1 MLTDFIL
8 NLITICLMRKFNQQ
22 LFSWRRMKRQLALVV
37 AICFVCTI
45 PIEAFALVHQITIKR
60 VNVSIQSVINELE
73 HKSGFTFFYNNNQV
87 KLDKKISINATDQPI
102 EKILDQIFYNSGYT
116 YKIQENQIIVSLNQ
130 TTNNSVQDN
139 YQQQQV
145 KKIKG
150 KVVDAN
156 GEPIIGASVLE
167 KGKSE
172 NGTITDIEGNFEL
185 STGSR
190 EIQVSYIGYIT
201 QTIEIK
207 SGTSNYKIILN
218 EDNKTLDEVVIVGYS
233 TQKKES
239 LTGALQTIKSDK
251 LKDAT
256 TPSVENLLNSKIPG
270 VYVAPGSG
278 KPGANGAIVIR
289 GQASLSGNMSPLWVI
304 DGVIVGSAPGE
315 INPSDVESM
324 TVLKDAA
331 STAIYGSQGANGVI
345 VVTTK
350 RPKIDKLS
358 VNLSAKVGVNQL
370 NNGNLKMMNGQ
381 ELYDYY
387 SSFANVKE
395 IAFPRWK
402 PELRNSNFDWWKLA
416 TRSGFTQDYN
426 LSVQGGSEQLQAF
439 MSIGYYNEEGAVK
452 GYDYSRYNFLF
463 KTIYSPNKWL
473 KIRPTLSGSRRDIN
487 DREYS
492 VTSMYSML
500 PWDSPYDKNGNLVPH
515 RYEGWVNSAST
526 NYLYDLQW
534 DHGASRNYE
543 FMGNLDFDV
552 KINDWLTFASVNN
565 YKYTGYSSNS
575 YTDPRSSGGE
585 NVKGRLAEYRW
596 DVVRRYTSQILR
608 FNKSFGKHAINGL
621 AAYEFN
627 DYNEKILDVY
637 GTGLMPGFEV
647 LDVVSK
653 PERTKGNIKE
663 WALQSFLTNANY
675 SYDDKYLAQLSFR
688 RDGASNFGD
697 NAKYGNFFSISGG
710 WNIHREKWFDFK
722 AIDLMKLRV
731 SYGSV
736 GNRPSSLYPQ
746 YDLYSVSASYNSN
759 SGALISQKGNN
770 NFTWEMTYTTGVGL
784 DMNMWN
790 NRLRMNFDF
799 YIKNT
804 DNIIYAVPVSGLTG
818 VTYIYK
824 NIGEM
829 KNIGVELSLG
839 GDLIRTKDLTWSVD
853 LNMGHN
859 KNELKK
865 LFKSKN
871 ANGEYQVRPIII
883 SDGTNIAG
891 TAQRVLEPGFP
902 VDTYYLKE
910 WAGVNPDNGLPMW
923 WVETKDEKTNTVKR
937 TTTSKYA
944 EATYTK
950 CGKASPNLFG
960 GISTFLSWKNLD
972 VTANFGYSLGGQI
985 YNYSRQEYDSDGTYC
1000 DRNQMKLKDGWKRWE
1015 NPGDIATHPIA
1026 RYNNQD
1032 KGNSTSSRYLESSDF
1047 FKMRTLTI
1055 AYNLKMNKY
1064 NINNIR
1070 LFFTGENLF
1079 TITDYS
1085 GVDPEIPASDEGAV
1099 LGTAGPSVYP
1109 ATRKFM
1115 FGFNLSF

>member
-1 MLTDFIL
+1 MK
-8 NLITICLMRKFNQQ
+8 KFNQQ

-37 AICFVCTI
+37 AICFVCAI
-45 PIEAFALVHQITIKR
+45 PIEAFALVHQISIKR
-60 VNVSIQSVINELE
+60 VNVPIQSVINELE

-87 KLDKKISINATDQPI
+87 KLDKKISINVIDQPI
-102 EKILDQIFYNSGYT
+102 EKILDQIFYNTGYT
-116 YKIQENQIIVSLNQ
+116 YKIQENQIIVSVGSNADTNIQ
-130 TTNNSVQDN
+130 TNH
-139 YQQQQV
+139 QQQV

-167 KGKSE
+167 KGNTQ
-172 NGTITDIEGNFEL
+172 NGTITDIDGNFEL
-185 STGSR
+185 STSGK
-190 EIQVSYIGYIT
+190 ELQVSYIGYVT
-201 QTIEIK
+201 QIVLIK
-207 SGTSNYKIILN
+207 AETTNYKITLN
-218 EDNKTLDEVVIVGYS
+218 EDNKTLDEVVVVGYS
-233 TQKKES
+233 TQRRES

-256 TPSVENLLNSKIPG
+256 TPSIENLLNSKIPG
-270 VYVAPGSG
+270 VYVSPGSG
-278 KPGANGAIVIR
+278 KPGANGAVVIR
-289 GQASLSGNMSPLWVI
+289 GQASLSGSTSPLWVI
-304 DGVIVGSAPGE
+304 DGVIVGSAPGQL
-315 INPSDVESM
+315 NPSDVETM

-350 RPKIDKLS
+350 RPLANKLS
-358 VNLSAKVGVNQL
+358 VSLSAKMGINQL
-370 NNGNLKMMNGQ
+370 NNGNLKMMNGS

-387 SSFANVKE
+387 SSFANASE

-402 PELRNSNFDWWKLA
+402 PELRDSNFDWWKLA
-416 TRSGFTQDYN
+416 TQSGFTQDYN
-426 LSVQGGSEQLQAF
+426 LSVQGGSEQLQSF
-439 MSIGYYNEEGAVK
+439 VSIGYYDEEGAVK
-452 GYDYSRYNFLF
+452 GYDYSRYNFLL
-463 KTIYSPNKWL
+463 KTVYSPNKWL
-473 KIRPTLSGSRRDIN
+473 KIKPTLSGSRRDIK

-534 DHGASRNYE
+534 DHSASRNYE

-552 KINDWLTFASVNN
+552 KFTDWLTFASVNS
-565 YKYTGYSSNS
+565 YRYTGYSSNS

-585 NVKGRLAEYRW
+585 NVKGRLADYRL
-596 DVVRRYTSQILR
+596 DVVRRYTNQILR
-608 FNKSFGKHAINGL
+608 FNKSFGKHALNGL

-627 DYNEKILDVY
+627 DYSDKTLDVY

-653 PERTKGNIKE
+653 PERTKGLIEE
-663 WALQSFLTNANY
+663 WALQSFLMNANY
-675 SYDDKYLAQLSFR
+675 SYDDKYLAQVSFR

-710 WNIHREKWFDFK
+710 WNIHREEWFGLKF
-722 AIDLMKLRV
+722 INLMKLRA

-746 YDLYSVSASYNSN
+746 YDLYKVSASYNEN
-759 SGALISQKGNN
+759 SGALISSVGNKDL
-770 NFTWEMTYTTGVGL
+770 TWEKTYTTGLGL
-784 DMNMWN
+784 DLSMWQ
-790 NRLRMNFDF
+790 NRFRMNFDF

-818 VTYIYK
+818 VTAMWR

-829 KNIGVELSLG
+829 KNTGIELSIG
-839 GDLIRTKDLTWSVD
+839 GDLIRTKDLNWGVD
-853 LNMGHN
+853 INIGHN
-859 KNELKK
+859 KNKLQK
-865 LFKSKN
+865 LFKSID
-871 ANGEYQVRPIII
+871 ANGQYFVKPVII
-883 SDGTNIAG
+883 SDGSTIAG

-902 VDTYYLKE
+902 IDTYYLKE
-910 WAGVNPDNGLPMW
+910 WAGVNPDDGMPMW

-944 EATYTK
+944 DATYTK
-950 CGKASPNLFG
+950 CGKASPDLFG

-972 VTANFGYSLGGQI
+972 LTANFGYSLGGQI

-1000 DRNQMKLKDGWKRWE
+1000 DRNQMKLQSDWKRWE
-1015 NPGDIATHPIA
+1015 KKGDIATHPIA

-1032 KGNSTSSRYLESSDF
+1032 KGNSSSSRYLESSDF
-1047 FKMRTLTI
+1047 LKMRSLTI
-1055 AYNLKMNKY
+1055 GYNLKLNKY
-1064 NINNIR
+1064 NINNLRI
-1070 LFFTGENLF
+1070 FFTGENLF
-1079 TITDYS
+1079 TIADYS
-1085 GVDPEIPASDEGAV
+1085 GVDPEIPASDEGTV
-1099 LGTAGPSVYP
+1099 MGTAGPSVYP